1 MVSLGTVSKKQ
12 HGMRGTARVIMW
24 VLLLFSV
31 EEHRQAGAVYRQA
44 KVEENHEPFSGFTKA
59 STRYKPPPKITN
71 AKQISIHQPCSDDSN
86 DSGRSR
92 KSRQRTLTN
101 DKRN

>member
-31 EEHRQAGAVYRQA
+31 EEHRRAQAIYRQA
-44 KVEENHEPFSGFTKA
+44 GVGENQESFSDFVRA
-59 STRYKPPPKITN
+59 STRYRRRRQRLVN
-71 AKQISIHQPCSDDSN
+71 AKQTPFNKPC
-86 DSGRSR
+86 
-92 KSRQRTLTN
+92 L
-101 DKRN
+101 